1 MKVLA
6 AAAPLP
12 QRSFFTHRIVDPIPA
27 PIRQTES
34 KMLGILRQKVG
45 AGSSSAMILGQK
57 ILPATS
63 AMRGFAA
70 SAKEVEDQVN
80 RFFFGWFGSGDSG
93 GLPSRRKLGGAATGS
108 RISLLS
114 LQLDQVLADLI

>member
-6 AAAPLP
+6 AAAPLS

-63 AMRGFAA
+63 AMRGFAS
-70 SAKEVEDQVN
+70 SAKEIKLIYIFLV
-80 RFFFGWFGSGDSG
+80 GSDRAIPEA
-93 GLPSRRKLGGAATGS
+93 LPSRYLKAANWICSSDDNG
-108 RISLLS
+108 IP
-114 LQLDQVLADLI
+114 I

>member
-70 SAKEVEDQVN
+70 SAKELLFIVRLKIKLID
-80 RFFFGWFGSGDSG
+80 FFLVGSDRAI
-93 GLPSRRKLGGAATGS
+93 PEACHREGS
-108 RISLLS
+108 
-114 LQLDQVLADLI
+114 